1 MNLEEFYARIG
12 GNYADEGYPYM
23 TIQVDGVKSFR
34 ADLDRRNSYD
44 PLFYMFRYHIS
55 EAEYG
60 QYDPAFRAI
69 HTLKGVAQNLG
80 FDRLYAASVPLT
92 EALRGGQPLA
102 NRALLESVEAA
113 HKEILSAI
121 DELNA

>member
-12 GNYADEGYPYM
+12 GNYADTVRRLCNDALVTRFVMKYPANP
-23 TIQVDGVKSFR
+23 SFDELCV
-34 ADLDRRNSYD
+34 ALNASDW
-44 PLFYMFRYHIS
+44 
-55 EAEYG
+55 AT
-60 QYDPAFRAI
+60 AFRAI

-92 EALRGGQPLA
+92 EALRGGQPLE
-102 NRALLESVEAA
+102 NRALFEPVEAA